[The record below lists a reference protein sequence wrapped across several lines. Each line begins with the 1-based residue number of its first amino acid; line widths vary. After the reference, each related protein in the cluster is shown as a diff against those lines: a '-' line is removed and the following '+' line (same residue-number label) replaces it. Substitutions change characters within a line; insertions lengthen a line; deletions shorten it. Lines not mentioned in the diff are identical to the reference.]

1 MEVRHAGQGLKLGK
15 YPVHWHLIGNVSE
28 SFIRNCSVH
37 HTFNRAVAIH
47 GVSDLRVQNNVV
59 FDSRGH
65 TFFLED
71 GTEIQNVIENN
82 LVVVV
87 RPVWSLLVVDQ
98 SPAAF
103 WIVNPNNIVRNNVA
117 AGE

>member
-47 GVSDLRVQNNVV
+47 GVSDLRVQ
-59 FDSRGH
+59 D
-65 TFFLED
+65 
-71 GTEIQNVIENN
+71 NVI
-82 LVVVV
+82 
-87 RPVWSLLVVDQ
+87 
-98 SPAAF
+98 F
-103 WIVNPNNIVRNNVA
+103 
-117 AGE
+117 